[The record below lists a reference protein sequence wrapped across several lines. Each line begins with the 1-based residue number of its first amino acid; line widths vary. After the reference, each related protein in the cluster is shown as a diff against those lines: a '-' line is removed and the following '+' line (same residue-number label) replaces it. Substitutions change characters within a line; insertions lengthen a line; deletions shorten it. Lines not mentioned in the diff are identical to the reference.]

1 MVAEIISVGTELL
14 MGQTLNT
21 NARFLAR
28 ECAACGVEVYH
39 QATVGD
45 NPDRLREAIE
55 LALSRADLLLLTGGL
70 GPTQDDITK
79 EVAASVFGQELVL
92 HQPSQDDIIER
103 LRAYSRTITP
113 NNEKQAM
120 IPVGAVILKNGVG
133 TAPGCILRKD
143 NKEIVL
149 LPGPPKECEPMFLNE
164 VLPYLEQ
171 KSGARFYTRILR
183 VYGLGESR
191 MEYELRDMIAAQTN
205 PTIAPYALEGEA
217 MLRVTARAE
226 TEAQGRELAAPVVQ
240 EIQERLGDVVYSI
253 DNETLEQVIGRLL
266 AERSAT
272 LAVAE
277 SCTGGMLAAKIVNVP
292 GSSAWFMEGFVT
304 YSNDAK
310 VRRLGVSAETL
321 ARHGAVSLETAR
333 EMAENLRQAAGVDYA
348 LSVTGVAGPDGGSAQ
363 KPVGLVYIGLATPRG
378 VDVTE
383 ARLTGDRQQVRL
395 RSAMTALDLLRR
407 ELLKH

>member
-21 NARFLAR
+21 NARFLAQ

-45 NPDRLREAIE
+45 NPDRLREAID

-79 EVAASVFGQELVL
+79 EVAASAFGQELIL
-92 HQPSQDDIIER
+92 HQPSLDDIRER
-103 LRAYSRTITP
+103 LRAYSRTVTP

-120 IPVGAVILKNGVG
+120 IPENAVILGNDVG
-133 TAPGCILRKD
+133 TAPGCILRKG

-149 LPGPPKECEPMFLNE
+149 LPGPPRECEPMFLNK

-191 MEYELRDMIAAQTN
+191 MEYDLRDMILAQTN
-205 PTIAPYALEGEA
+205 PTIAPYATDGEA
-217 MLRVTARAE
+217 MLRITARAE
-226 TEAQGRELAAPVVQ
+226 TEEQGRQLVAPVIRQ
-240 EIQERLGDVVYSI
+240 IQSRLGDVIYSTK
-253 DNETLEQVIGRLL
+253 NETLEQVVGKLL
-266 AERSAT
+266 LERNAT

-277 SCTGGMLAAKIVNVP
+277 SCTGGLLSSKIVNVP
-292 GSSAWFMEGFVT
+292 GSSAWFLEGLVT
-304 YSNDAK
+304 YSDAAK
-310 VRRLGVSAETL
+310 VRRLGVSQETL
-321 ARHGAVSLETAR
+321 ASRGAVSGETAR
-333 EMAENLRQAAGVDYA
+333 EMAQNLRAGAGADYA
-348 LSVTGVAGPDGGSAQ
+348 LSVTGVAGPMGGSPQ
-363 KPVGLVYIGLATPRG
+363 KPVGLVYLGLATPRG
-378 VDVTE
+378 VVVQE
-383 ARLTGDRQQVRL
+383 HHMTGDRQQVRL
-395 RSAMTALDLLRR
+395 RSVMTALDLLRR
-407 ELLKH
+407 DLLKH